1 MTKDLQNKI
10 IKKLQRINV
19 IPKSAGIFYPLVHLD
34 EEESLIIEPV
44 PFFGVPPDITYTK
57 ILLIKHEEKR
67 LFFGIRNID

>member
-44 PFFGVPPDITYTK
+44 EDFEILAKVKYTK
-57 ILLIKHEEKR
+57 IILIKHEEKR

>member
-19 IPKSAGIFYPLVHLD
+19 IPKSAGIFFPLVHLD

-44 PFFGVPPDITYTK
+44 EDFGVLAKVKYTK
-57 ILLIKHEEKR
+57 IVLIKHEEKR

>member
-19 IPKSAGIFYPLVHLD
+19 IPKSAGIFYPLVHLNTED
-34 EEESLIIEPV
+34 SLIIEPIEDFYKYV
-44 PFFGVPPDITYTK
+44 VNKYTK
-57 ILLIKHEEKR
+57 IILVKHEEKR